1 MAVTS
6 PRGSKSQYGGLS
18 TWFPDEN
25 GSLIDDAVRQL
36 MWSEDP
42 VKDGFQVCVL
52 HVHVHAWEIN
62 ESLLIGDGDAGH
74 RSDKAEDGLSGAFV
88 NLMFSGSVDPGFNCG
103 PTDARPARTAGE
115 DRRRRQRARM

>member
-1 MAVTS
+1 
-6 PRGSKSQYGGLS
+6 
-18 TWFPDEN
+18 
-25 GSLIDDAVRQL
+25 

-74 RSDKAEDGLSGAFV
+74 RSDKAEDGLERRIREFDVQG
-88 NLMFSGSVDPGFNCG
+88 LGGPGLQL
-103 PTDARPARTAGE
+103 RS
-115 DRRRRQRARM
+115 DRRSVLLKRNR